1 VGGPPRC
8 LFYTGPR
15 TEVPGLSCGAARLR
29 PVRAPDEHASGMA
42 PSDAPPAGAGDVDP
56 GGLGP
61 RVTAVFTA
69 AEQAAE
75 HILRMA
81 REEVNDLRSSAE
93 AEIEAF
99 EAERR
104 AEAEREARSIIDG
117 ARAEADSIRKE
128 ARDSANTI
136 ESAAR
141 RREQWINEGIRLMVE
156 RVEWGR
162 RGLDEVVTRLSDL
175 AVRPLP
181 EIDEGGEGSAGDATG
196 SASVAEQLRSPAPS
210 ESERGQDE

>member
-1 VGGPPRC
+1 MSTPR
-8 LFYTGPR
+8 
-15 TEVPGLSCGAARLR
+15 
-29 PVRAPDEHASGMA
+29 
-42 PSDAPPAGAGDVDP
+42 
-56 GGLGP
+56 GLGP

-99 EAERR
+99 QAERR

-128 ARDSANTI
+128 ARDSAETI
-136 ESAAR
+136 ESNAR

-162 RGLDEVVTRLSDL
+162 RGLDEVLTRLSDL

-181 EIDEGGEGSAGDATG
+181 EIDDQSERAEPEAPPSP
-196 SASVAEQLRSPAPS
+196 SIAEQLRSDPPV
-210 ESERGQDE
+210 EPEPTDEDR

>member
-1 VGGPPRC
+1 
-8 LFYTGPR
+8 
-15 TEVPGLSCGAARLR
+15 
-29 PVRAPDEHASGMA
+29 M
-42 PSDAPPAGAGDVDP
+42 
-56 GGLGP
+56 
-61 RVTAVFTA
+61 TAVFTA

-75 HILRMA
+75 HVLRMA

-93 AEIEAF
+93 VEVEAF
-99 EAERR
+99 QAERR
-104 AEAEREARSIIDG
+104 AEAEREARSLIDG

-128 ARDSANTI
+128 ARESANTI

-181 EIDEGGEGSAGDATG
+181 EIDEQARVPRAT
-196 SASVAEQLRSPAPS
+196 SPQILTRARSPSSFAQRRRTSPS
-210 ESERGQDE
+210 ARETTARSPRV

>member
-1 VGGPPRC
+1 
-8 LFYTGPR
+8 
-15 TEVPGLSCGAARLR
+15 
-29 PVRAPDEHASGMA
+29 M
-42 PSDAPPAGAGDVDP
+42 
-56 GGLGP
+56 
-61 RVTAVFTA
+61 TAVFTA

-75 HILRMA
+75 HVLRMA

-93 AEIEAF
+93 VEVEAF
-99 EAERR
+99 QAERR
-104 AEAEREARSIIDG
+104 AEAEREARSLIDG

-181 EIDEGGEGSAGDATG
+181 EIDEQGEGPEGDEPADPD
-196 SASVAEQLRSPAPS
+196 SRSVAEQLRSEASDEP
-210 ESERGQDE
+210 ERTRDDS